1 MSVAAHA
8 STGVDRRVGSV
19 RRLVRS
25 LRPVAV
31 LLRPFRAWVA
41 GAVGVNVA
49 IHLLTIASAAAGAAL
64 VGRAATGATPHQLWP
79 LVWIIVALLIPL
91 GIFGWLDTWVTHVM
105 SFRLLHDL
113 RLLLY
118 DRFRE
123 LAPAYLLNRRSGDV
137 ARASMA
143 DVELLEVFTSHMAPP
158 MVAALVVPVF
168 VLIALATIDVR
179 LALVVL
185 PFAIAVASVP
195 TWLLK
200 RAQAQGDELRQ
211 ELGELGANV
220 VDVVQGTREVLA
232 AGASGVMLE
241 RIRAQHRRIFTTS
254 VAHGR
259 RSGIEQAST
268 DALVALA
275 AIATLA
281 TAAALVANGAVPAA
295 RFPVAIVLAVGAFAP
310 LVGVS
315 AAFRE
320 VGQVV
325 AAADRVHELMAA
337 QPSVIDRVLEPP
349 AGPIASRIGF
359 AGVRFAYA
367 SDLPEVLHDVTLTI
381 EPGETVALVGPSG
394 AGKTTVTNLLLRL
407 WDVNDGTVTVGG
419 YDVRDFPQRD
429 LRALMAVVPQD
440 VYLFHTTVREN
451 IRLGRPD
458 ASDAD
463 VERAATEAQA
473 MAFIDVLPEG
483 WDTILGERGS
493 TLSGGQRQRIAIA
506 RALLRNAPI
515 LVMDEAVSNLDAES
529 ERAMHAAL
537 VEVAANRTTVLI
549 AHRPSTIR
557 LADRVVVLDNGRVME
572 DGPYHR
578 LLDSGG
584 ALARLLADA
593 PTAIDPE

>member
-1 MSVAAHA
+1 MSVAMRAPTVA
-8 STGVDRRVGSV
+8 AGRDGSV

-25 LRPVAV
+25 LRPVAA

-41 GAVGVNVA
+41 GAVVVNVM

-64 VGRAATGATPHQLWP
+64 VGKAATGASSRHLWP
-79 LVWIIVALLIPL
+79 LVWVIVALLIPL
-91 GIFGWLDTWVTHVM
+91 GIFGWLDTLVTHVM

-113 RLLLY
+113 RLQLY

-143 DVELLEVFTSHMAPP
+143 DVELLEVFSSHMVPP

-168 VLIALATIDVR
+168 VLIALATIDWR

-185 PFAIAVASVP
+185 PFAVAVASVP

-200 RAQAQGDELRQ
+200 RAQAQGEQLRQ

-220 VDVVQGTREVLA
+220 VDVIQGTREVLA
-232 AGASGVMLE
+232 AGASEVMLE
-241 RIRAQHRRIFTTS
+241 GVRTQHRRILTES

-275 AIATLA
+275 VIATLA
-281 TAAALVANGAVPAA
+281 ATAALVLNGAVPAA

-337 QPSVIDRVLEPP
+337 QPTVTDRVLEPP
-349 AGPIASRIGF
+349 AGPIEARIRF
-359 AGVRFAYA
+359 DSVDFAYA
-367 SDLPEVLHDVTLTI
+367 FDLPEVLHTVTLTI

-407 WDVNDGTVTVGG
+407 WDVNAGAVTVGSN
-419 YDVRDFPQRD
+419 DVRDFPQRD

-451 IRLGRPD
+451 IRLGRPQ
-458 ASDAD
+458 ATDAD
-463 VERAATEAQA
+463 VERAAAQA
-473 MAFIDVLPEG
+473 QALGFIEVLPEG

-506 RALLRNAPI
+506 RALVRDAPI

-529 ERAMHAAL
+529 ERAIHAAI
-537 VEVAANRTTVLI
+537 VEAASGRTTLLI

-557 LADRVVVLDNGRVME
+557 LADRVVVLENGRVME
-572 DGPYHR
+572 EGPYQR
-578 LLDSGG
+578 LLDLGG
-584 ALARLLADA
+584 ALSRLLADS
-593 PTAIDPE
+593 PIVIDPE

>member
-1 MSVAAHA
+1 VCS
-8 STGVDRRVGSV
+8 SD
-19 RRLVRS
+19 
-25 LRPVAV
+25 
-31 LLRPFRAWVA
+31 
-41 GAVGVNVA
+41 
-49 IHLLTIASAAAGAAL
+49 
-64 VGRAATGATPHQLWP
+64 
-79 LVWIIVALLIPL
+79 
-91 GIFGWLDTWVTHVM
+91 
-105 SFRLLHDL
+105 
-113 RLLLY
+113 
-118 DRFRE
+118 
-123 LAPAYLLNRRSGDV
+123 
-137 ARASMA
+137 
-143 DVELLEVFTSHMAPP
+143 
-158 MVAALVVPVF
+158 
-168 VLIALATIDVR
+168 LIALATIDWR

-185 PFAIAVASVP
+185 PFAVAVASVP

-200 RAQAQGDELRQ
+200 RAQAQGEELRQ

-232 AGASGVMLE
+232 AGAREVMLE
-241 RIRAQHRRIFTTS
+241 RIRAQHRRILATS
-254 VAHGR
+254 IAHGR

-275 AIATLA
+275 VIATLA
-281 TAAALVANGAVPAA
+281 TTAALVLNGAVPAA

-325 AAADRVHELMAA
+325 AAADRVHELMAT
-337 QPSVIDRVLEPP
+337 QPSVTDRVSVPP
-349 AGPIASRIGF
+349 AAPIGSRIGF
-359 AGVRFAYA
+359 EGVRFAYA

-381 EPGETVALVGPSG
+381 EPGETVALVGASG

-407 WDVNDGTVTVGG
+407 WDVDAGAVTVGG
-419 YDVRDFPQRD
+419 HDVRDFPQRD

-463 VERAATEAQA
+463 VERAAAQA
-473 MAFIDVLPEG
+473 QALSFIDVLPDG
-483 WDTILGERGS
+483 WDAVLGERGS

-506 RALLRNAPI
+506 RALLRDAPI

-537 VEVAANRTTVLI
+537 VEVAFGRTTVLI

-557 LADRVVVLDNGRVME
+557 LADRVVVLENGRVME
-572 DGPYHR
+572 DGSYQQ
-578 LLDSGG
+578 LLEKGG
-584 ALARLLADA
+584 ALSRLLRDA
-593 PTAIDPE
+593 PAAIDPD